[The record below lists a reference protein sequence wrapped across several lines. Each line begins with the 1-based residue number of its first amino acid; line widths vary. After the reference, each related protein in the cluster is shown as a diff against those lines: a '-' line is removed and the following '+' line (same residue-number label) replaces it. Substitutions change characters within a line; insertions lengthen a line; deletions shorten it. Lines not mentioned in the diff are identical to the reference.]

1 MNHEDSVTKRN
12 GDKEIISFDKILNRI
27 KKLGLEDNDEL
38 NVNYTDLSKKI
49 IDRLYD
55 GISTTLIDELT
66 AQQCASL
73 ATTHP
78 DYGIL
83 ASRIMISNHHKN
95 TTGNF
100 LLVCKQL
107 HEFKDIH
114 GENHPVISND
124 HMAIVE
130 KYSELFENMIDYKR
144 DYLIDYFGFKTLER
158 AYLLR
163 INTVIVER
171 PQHMWLRVAI
181 AIHKE
186 DIEKVKETYDLM
198 SQKYFTHATPTL
210 FNAGTPRPQLSS
222 CYLIAMEKD
231 SIQGIY
237 NTLTDCAKISK
248 WAGGIG
254 MHIHNVRASGSHIR
268 GTNGTSNGIVPMLRV
283 FNNTARYVD
292 QCLHPDTI
300 IYSKKGPVPIKKIVI
315 GDKIIA
321 DDGNMYKICK
331 VLHSKYNGD
340 LYKVNIKHTLT
351 ELLLTDWH
359 PLLTIKNDTYYQRGF
374 KQIINKLNNNL
385 IKPEFIEV
393 KKINKN
399 DFIGFPIPKYIKDIQ
414 QYTNDDCRLY
424 GIMIGDGHISKNKNQ
439 AYVSLNKESKKET
452 MDFVINYLTNKAIHI
467 TYSYTGD
474 KCVRLIWTTT
484 NIFKITHE
492 LLYDDNDEKRI
503 HCSMLHLPKS
513 KNLNII
519 KGVLETDAKVAN
531 VQIVLEMTS
540 RNVIESVRYMIL
552 RLGILTSGSSRD
564 RRGRKHTTKYGKI
577 IENKKISYILIV
589 PKTQVI
595 CDMFKSKNLQPS
607 KSFTFFEYKNTLY
620 SIVNNITASKEE
632 DIPVIDIE
640 VDNEKHH
647 NFLTHN
653 GLVKNGGGKRSGSF
667 AIYLEPWHG
676 DIESFLEMKKN
687 HGDEEMRARDLFYA
701 LWIPDLFME
710 RIGQN
715 GDWTLMCPDKCP
727 GLSDVYGEEFKELY
741 EKYETEG
748 KGNKTMKARDLWFKI
763 LDSQIE
769 TGTPYMLYKD
779 ACNQKSN
786 QKNLGTIKSSNL
798 CCVRGD
804 TLLLTDK
811 GHQTIETLK
820 DKTVNVWNGKEFSE
834 VIVKQTNDNAELL
847 TIEFSDGAQLTCTKY
862 HKFYIQTKYTT
873 SKQDVIKSKNV
884 TIVEAQ
890 NLKPDMKL
898 IKCEYPVID
907 NKEELKSAY
916 TNGIFSADGTY
927 CNNNQKERKC
937 KFKSLKGKSYCKR
950 HLDYQKNNEVTE
962 HCCGIS
968 YTKKAHISLYGE
980 KIKLLQYLD
989 YRSTGEESNDKLNVT
1004 LPVDL
1009 KDKFFVPTNYSL
1021 QSKLDWFAGYCD
1033 GDGSIAVNGTNQS
1046 LQISCIHK
1054 EFLLQIKLM
1063 LQTCGISSKVT
1074 VNMNERLSYLPDGK
1088 GGMTYYESKK
1098 FWRLLVGSNDLQKLV
1113 ELGFSPK
1120 RLIINEHEPQRNA
1133 SHFVKISKIV
1143 DNGEI
1148 DKTFCFTE
1156 KKRHAG
1162 IFNGV
1167 ITSQCEIIEYSDENE
1182 TAVCN
1187 LASIALSKFITETPS
1202 PFNEKITIYTTQ
1214 DCKWC
1219 DLLKA
1224 LLKRKNI
1231 DYTQIVISLDNFE
1244 DFKQKHNVT
1253 TLPQLYHG
1261 EKLIGGYSSVLNI
1274 LKNTF
1279 NYELL
1284 HKVTKV
1290 VTRNLNNV
1298 IDINFY
1304 PTDKTKKSNMRHR
1317 PIGIGIQ
1324 GLADA
1329 FAMMDIPFY
1338 SEEAKLINKNI
1349 FETMYHGALESSWES
1364 ARKDGHYETF
1374 KGSPTS
1380 EGILQFDMWNVTPS
1394 TRYDWDKLKLNIKKD
1409 GIRNS
1414 LLLAPMPT
1422 ASTSQILGNN
1432 ECFEPFTSNIYVRR
1446 TMAGEFVC
1454 INKFLLRELIE
1465 LGLWTDDIKNSIIR
1479 QNGSVQG
1486 VSGIPKALQDK
1497 YKIVW
1502 EIPMKHILE
1511 MAADRGAFICQSQ
1524 STNLWMKE
1532 PTYNKLTAMHF
1543 FAWKKGLKTGI
1554 YYLRTK
1560 AKAAPQQFT
1569 IEPDKNNSVEE
1580 EEECLMCGS

>member
-114 GENHPVISND
+114 GENHPIISND
-124 HMAIVE
+124 HMTIVE

-292 QCLHPDTI
+292 QCVLPETYIYTTEGPIQIQHCVAGDTQIFTTDGYETINNVLEHSYSGDILHI
-300 IYSKKGPVPIKKIVI
+300 NSV
-315 GDKIIA
+315 
-321 DDGNMYKICK
+321 
-331 VLHSKYNGD
+331 HSFK
-340 LYKVNIKHTLT
+340 
-351 ELLLTDWH
+351 
-359 PLLTIKNDTYYQRGF
+359 PLTITPEHPVYCLKNQEKGLNYSLIKNRIN
-374 KQIINKLNNNL
+374 KQII
-385 IKPEFIEV
+385 KPEWIEAGDLTT
-393 KKINKN
+393 KDMLIFTK
-399 DFIGFPIPKYIKDIQ
+399 PKYEKDNTSLSQ
-414 QYTNDDCRLY
+414 DDCYMY
-424 GIMIGDGHISKNKNQ
+424 GLLLGDGCMNNSSTSCYISLHSTNKQDNLTFVKDYLSEKYIPYFIDTEHNTSRIRWNKSIELPFRY
-439 AYVSLNKESKKET
+439 ATLYDENKEKFIHSSWLNLPVEKIKYIVKGLIDSDGCITKEIVFDT
-452 MDFVINYLTNKAIHI
+452 TSLKLVESLRYLLLRMGIP
-467 TYSYTGD
+467 TGGY
-474 KCVRLIWTTT
+474 I
-484 NIFKITHE
+484 
-492 LLYDDNDEKRI
+492 
-503 HCSMLHLPKS
+503 
-513 KNLNII
+513 
-519 KGVLETDAKVAN
+519 
-531 VQIVLEMTS
+531 
-540 RNVIESVRYMIL
+540 
-552 RLGILTSGSSRD
+552 RD
-564 RRGRKHTTKYGKI
+564 RIGEKHVTIYGDI
-577 IENKKISYILIV
+577 IENKKISYCLRI
-589 PKTQVI
+589 PKTKEIGELFSIEKGQ
-595 CDMFKSKNLQPS
+595 FHK
-607 KSFTFFEYKNTLY
+607 FFEYDNLIYTRISDIEKGTYEGTLY
-620 SIVNNITASKEE
+620 DLQLTK
-632 DIPVIDIE
+632 
-640 VDNEKHH
+640 
-647 NFLTHN
+647 THN
-653 GLVKNGGGKRSGSF
+653 YLIHNGVIHNGGGKRSGSF

-710 RIGQN
+710 RIEQN

-748 KGNKTMKARDLWFKI
+748 KGNKTVKARDLWFKI

-779 ACNQKSN
+779 ACNKKSN

-862 HKFYIQTKYTT
+862 HKFYIQTKYPT

-1098 FWRLLVGSNDLQKLV
+1098 LWRLLVGSNDLQKLV

-1187 LASIALSKFITETPS
+1187 LASIALSKFITETTN

-1231 DYTQIVISLDNFE
+1231 DYTQTIISLDDFE

-1317 PIGIGIQ
+1317 PIGIGVQ

-1338 SEEAKLINKNI
+1338 TEEAKLINKNI

-1364 ARKDGHYETF
+1364 ACKDGHYETF

-1580 EEECLMCGS
+1580 EEDCLMCGS

>member
-1 MNHEDSVTKRN
+1 
-12 GDKEIISFDKILNRI
+12 
-27 KKLGLEDNDEL
+27 
-38 NVNYTDLSKKI
+38 
-49 IDRLYD
+49 
-55 GISTTLIDELT
+55 
-66 AQQCASL
+66 
-73 ATTHP
+73 
-78 DYGIL
+78 
-83 ASRIMISNHHKN
+83 
-95 TTGNF
+95 
-100 LLVCKQL
+100 
-107 HEFKDIH
+107 
-114 GENHPVISND
+114 
-124 HMAIVE
+124 
-130 KYSELFENMIDYKR
+130 
-144 DYLIDYFGFKTLER
+144 
-158 AYLLR
+158 
-163 INTVIVER
+163 
-171 PQHMWLRVAI
+171 
-181 AIHKE
+181 
-186 DIEKVKETYDLM
+186 
-198 SQKYFTHATPTL
+198 
-210 FNAGTPRPQLSS
+210 
-222 CYLIAMEKD
+222 
-231 SIQGIY
+231 
-237 NTLTDCAKISK
+237 
-248 WAGGIG
+248 
-254 MHIHNVRASGSHIR
+254 
-268 GTNGTSNGIVPMLRV
+268 
-283 FNNTARYVD
+283 
-292 QCLHPDTI
+292 
-300 IYSKKGPVPIKKIVI
+300 
-315 GDKIIA
+315 
-321 DDGNMYKICK
+321 
-331 VLHSKYNGD
+331 
-340 LYKVNIKHTLT
+340 
-351 ELLLTDWH
+351 
-359 PLLTIKNDTYYQRGF
+359 
-374 KQIINKLNNNL
+374 
-385 IKPEFIEV
+385 
-393 KKINKN
+393 
-399 DFIGFPIPKYIKDIQ
+399 
-414 QYTNDDCRLY
+414 
-424 GIMIGDGHISKNKNQ
+424 
-439 AYVSLNKESKKET
+439 
-452 MDFVINYLTNKAIHI
+452 
-467 TYSYTGD
+467 
-474 KCVRLIWTTT
+474 
-484 NIFKITHE
+484 
-492 LLYDDNDEKRI
+492 
-503 HCSMLHLPKS
+503 
-513 KNLNII
+513 
-519 KGVLETDAKVAN
+519 
-531 VQIVLEMTS
+531 
-540 RNVIESVRYMIL
+540 
-552 RLGILTSGSSRD
+552 
-564 RRGRKHTTKYGKI
+564 
-577 IENKKISYILIV
+577 
-589 PKTQVI
+589 
-595 CDMFKSKNLQPS
+595 
-607 KSFTFFEYKNTLY
+607 
-620 SIVNNITASKEE
+620 
-632 DIPVIDIE
+632 
-640 VDNEKHH
+640 
-647 NFLTHN
+647 
-653 GLVKNGGGKRSGSF
+653 
-667 AIYLEPWHG
+667 
-676 DIESFLEMKKN
+676 
-687 HGDEEMRARDLFYA
+687 
-701 LWIPDLFME
+701 
-710 RIGQN
+710 
-715 GDWTLMCPDKCP
+715 
-727 GLSDVYGEEFKELY
+727 
-741 EKYETEG
+741 
-748 KGNKTMKARDLWFKI
+748 
-763 LDSQIE
+763 
-769 TGTPYMLYKD
+769 
-779 ACNQKSN
+779 
-786 QKNLGTIKSSNL
+786 
-798 CCVRGD
+798 
-804 TLLLTDK
+804 
-811 GHQTIETLK
+811 
-820 DKTVNVWNGKEFSE
+820 
-834 VIVKQTNDNAELL
+834 
-847 TIEFSDGAQLTCTKY
+847 
-862 HKFYIQTKYTT
+862 
-873 SKQDVIKSKNV
+873 
-884 TIVEAQ
+884 
-890 NLKPDMKL
+890 LKPDMKL

-962 HCCGIS
+962 HCRGIS

-989 YRSTGEESNDKLNVT
+989 YRSIGEESNDKLNVT

-1098 FWRLLVGSNDLQKLV
+1098 LWRLLIGSNDLQKLV

-1187 LASIALSKFITETPS
+1187 LASIALSKFITETTS
-1202 PFNEKITIYTTQ
+1202 PFTKSITIYTKT

-1231 DYTQIVISLDNFE
+1231 DYTQTIISLDDFE

-1364 ARKDGHYETF
+1364 ACKDGHYETF